1 MSPTQTE
8 DEMNP
13 AVQVSKTLPKRASIQ
28 INELESQPSE
38 MDMLNS
44 EMVTFH
50 AHNIYNKRDVNTQT

>member
-1 MSPTQTE
+1 
-8 DEMNP
+8 
-13 AVQVSKTLPKRASIQ
+13 VQVSKTLPKRASIQ

-44 EMVTFH
+44 EMVIFH